1 MIIND
6 FFFYRVDDDPH
17 GEKLLQTPEPLAEA
31 SRLMKMLIRGSPN
44 KLENQI
50 LAYQVD
56 IRRDKP
62 LLALKDLQKAIDLA
76 GKDHP
81 AVHECIIDINTR
93 AQSPGF
99 SASLSKFKDQTST
112 LERITMETCQDFM
125 QNKNMQ
131 DYHATWKQANSN
143 KDIMSCFISAK
154 IDMLMAGSA
163 VSPESNFKAFLDGV
177 PTLLQSTFVSHE
189 ECELV
194 YKSMKDLLGEQN
206 EITKSYKDLC
216 AKYFEYSRI
225 FDGSSCIDLDSLQ
238 QDL

>member
-1 MIIND
+1 MIND
-6 FFFYRVDDDPH
+6 FLFSRVDDDPH
-17 GEKLLQTPEPLAEA
+17 GEKLLQTPDPLAEA
-31 SRLMKMLIRGSPN
+31 SKLMKMLIRGSPN
-44 KLENQI
+44 KFENQI
-50 LAYQVD
+50 LAYKVD

-99 SASLSKFKDQTST
+99 SSSFSKFKDHISS
-112 LERITMETCQDFM
+112 LEKIVMETCQDFM

-131 DYHATWKQANSN
+131 DYHAAWKQANSN

-154 IDMLMAGSA
+154 IDMLTAGSDF
-163 VSPESNFKAFLDGV
+163 SPESSFKAFLDSAR
-177 PTLLQSTFVSHE
+177 TLLQNTVVPLK

-194 YKSMKDLLGEQN
+194 YKSLKDLLGEQN
-206 EITKSYKDLC
+206 EITKSYKELC
-216 AKYFEYSRI
+216 AKSFEYSRI
-225 FDGSSCIDLDSLQ
+225 FEGSSCIDLDSLQ
-238 QDL
+238 QEV